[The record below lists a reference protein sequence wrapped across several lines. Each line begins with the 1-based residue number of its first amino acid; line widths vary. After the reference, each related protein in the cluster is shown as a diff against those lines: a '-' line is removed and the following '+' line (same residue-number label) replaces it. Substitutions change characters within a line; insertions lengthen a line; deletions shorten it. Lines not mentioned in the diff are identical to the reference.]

1 MAGFNKLPVD
11 LFLNVDNEVQFGTTT
26 SSEGTG
32 GLSVPDTHI
41 GSITRGFGPVG
52 DAAFNVGRWE
62 GYDQKKKNSLLSAG
76 RRLDY
81 AAYRAAHRSQ
91 IDIEPFDDSS
101 NVQDLRRATDAADSL
116 MGFPTQTSVAIAS
129 VRTRSATSF
138 AKLGE
143 MFGADAQLLPGL
155 TFAKL
160 LENILVDDAPEEGP
174 DTPRLAQRRAT
185 ATPMKW
191 SYQVVGLESL
201 VRAIGSAPQQISP
214 KQLIEAAKGA
224 QNEQVSIPL
233 KVGLE
238 AKLAW
243 VNTAFEEV
251 DLGAVKFTPGPNAT
265 LALNARAAMDFGADG
280 LPLEL
285 SNIKL
290 DPSRATL
297 SSMARMEDFSVLV
310 FKAIEISFRSVSFE
324 MSADGRKQFD
334 TDIADVQLTGPLAFI
349 NQLSN
354 ILGGLGNQYG
364 IETKISPANVK
375 ISQTLHFPP
384 GGGQP
389 LFIGPA
395 MVTNLSLSWGLMI
408 PLSGRDVLSASF
420 ALSSREQPLTIYVPP
435 WYGGRAYLYMEVT
448 TRGMRML
455 EFSMEYGAYVPIEW
469 SIAKGHAG
477 LMAGI
482 YYSVQYS
489 PSGGIVVLRAFVK
502 AFANLSVAGLIH
514 FCGLILITLEKEEG
528 SGNSLVGTTT
538 VRVSIKIAFVR
549 YSYSFSATQREKQSG
564 GGQSMLASAGLSRAE
579 EMEQAPSHAPFDGS
593 FSADRFDAFRRVVA
607 GYV

>member
-1 MAGFNKLPVD
+1 
-11 LFLNVDNEVQFGTTT
+11 
-26 SSEGTG
+26 
-32 GLSVPDTHI
+32 
-41 GSITRGFGPVG
+41 
-52 DAAFNVGRWE
+52 
-62 GYDQKKKNSLLSAG
+62 
-76 RRLDY
+76 
-81 AAYRAAHRSQ
+81 
-91 IDIEPFDDSS
+91 
-101 NVQDLRRATDAADSL
+101 
-116 MGFPTQTSVAIAS
+116 
-129 VRTRSATSF
+129 
-138 AKLGE
+138 
-143 MFGADAQLLPGL
+143 
-155 TFAKL
+155 
-160 LENILVDDAPEEGP
+160 
-174 DTPRLAQRRAT
+174 
-185 ATPMKW
+185 
-191 SYQVVGLESL
+191 
-201 VRAIGSAPQQISP
+201 
-214 KQLIEAAKGA
+214 
-224 QNEQVSIPL
+224 
-233 KVGLE
+233 
-238 AKLAW
+238 
-243 VNTAFEEV
+243 
-251 DLGAVKFTPGPNAT
+251 
-265 LALNARAAMDFGADG
+265 
-280 LPLEL
+280 
-285 SNIKL
+285 
-290 DPSRATL
+290 
-297 SSMARMEDFSVLV
+297 
-310 FKAIEISFRSVSFE
+310 
-324 MSADGRKQFD
+324 
-334 TDIADVQLTGPLAFI
+334 
-349 NQLSN
+349 
-354 ILGGLGNQYG
+354 
-364 IETKISPANVK
+364 
-375 ISQTLHFPP
+375 
-384 GGGQP
+384 
-389 LFIGPA
+389 
-395 MVTNLSLSWGLMI
+395 VTYLSLSWGLMI